1 MSKCNNCGLIF
12 PSFWGLCG
20 HRGQSESRCINT
32 ENLNQLLSDPFY
44 REEVEVELD
53 DLAIEREE
61 ERQEEEEEVDERSEE
76 DIE

>member
-1 MSKCNNCGLIF
+1 M
-12 PSFWGLCG
+12 
-20 HRGQSESRCINT
+20 
-32 ENLNQLLSDPFY
+32 NQLLSDPFY

-61 ERQEEEEEVDERSEE
+61 ERQEEEEEEVEERSEE